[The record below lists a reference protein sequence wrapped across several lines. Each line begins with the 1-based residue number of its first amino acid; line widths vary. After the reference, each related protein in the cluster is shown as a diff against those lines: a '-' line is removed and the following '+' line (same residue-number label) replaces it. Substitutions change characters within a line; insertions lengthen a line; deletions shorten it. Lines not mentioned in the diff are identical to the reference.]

1 MNVTSAAT
9 SAASSIWGTAAD
21 TDTAAKPAA
30 ATDVASKDTFL
41 QLLVAQLK
49 AQNPLDP
56 QDGAEFV
63 AQLATFTQL
72 EKTISMSQDLE
83 AIRKQ
88 LETAAAPSTVTTE

>member
-9 SAASSIWGTAAD
+9 QSAASIWGSAAE
-21 TDTAAKPAA
+21 TDTSHSAPAA
-30 ATDVASKDTFL
+30 AADVASKDTFL

-49 AQNPLDP
+49 AQNPLEP

-72 EKTISMSQDLE
+72 EQTVSMRQDLE

-88 LETAAAPSTVTTE
+88 LETATPSTVTTE